1 MVARSNGGVGGGGA
15 RIRAEPPS
23 LARLQLH
30 RLALAV
36 EGQVGIDHAAA
47 NGFDH
52 AVQLCIDLGIAGLFM
67 EHPAQGG
74 DKDQRPGLG
83 QGGLQGVRLFQQG
96 GKRGDFCR
104 FFVHAQQRLQRAA
117 LGLGKLRHQAWLNA
131 LRQYLQLL
139 AGEAEVVG
147 IDLDAASTPLVQ

>member
-1 MVARSNGGVGGGGA
+1 
-15 RIRAEPPS
+15 
-23 LARLQLH
+23 
-30 RLALAV
+30 
-36 EGQVGIDHAAA
+36 
-47 NGFDH
+47 
-52 AVQLCIDLGIAGLFM
+52 M

-117 LGLGKLRHQAWLNA
+117 LGLGELRLLARAGLLGQAGAGKDQQQA
-131 LRQYLQLL
+131 LRLGLG
-139 AGEAEVVG
+139 AGDAQQVVKVFNRVHG
-147 IDLDAASTPLVQ
+147 ELVRSLCQKSASTWPSCST

>member
-1 MVARSNGGVGGGGA
+1 M
-15 RIRAEPPS
+15 
-23 LARLQLH
+23 QLH

-117 LGLGKLRHQAWLNA
+117 LGLGELRLLARAGLLGQAGAGKDQQQA
-131 LRQYLQLL
+131 LRLGLG
-139 AGEAEVVG
+139 AGDAQQVVKVFNRVH
-147 IDLDAASTPLVQ
+147 SVQCS